1 MWIGVCV
8 CVAHACAFVCVFLSC
23 IYACST
29 ILRKRERE
37 RLRARERERETESA
51 RASESESERDS
62 ETLCLEVKGGKE
74 SYDRNLKSF
83 VSPDPM

>member
-1 MWIGVCV
+1 ML
-8 CVAHACAFVCVFLSC
+8 AARFSE
-23 IYACST
+23 
-29 ILRKRERE
+29 RERE
-37 RLRARERERETESA
+37 TQSERERERERERA

-74 SYDRNLKSF
+74 SYDRNLKSL